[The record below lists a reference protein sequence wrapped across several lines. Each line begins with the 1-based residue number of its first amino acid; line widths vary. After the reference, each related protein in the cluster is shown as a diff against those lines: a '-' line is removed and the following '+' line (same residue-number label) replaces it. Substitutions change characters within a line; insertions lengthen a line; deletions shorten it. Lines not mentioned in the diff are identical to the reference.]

1 MLIKNISNIVNNK
14 IDCNM
19 LNNSNYISTE
29 NMLENFGG
37 IKDASNVPSGK
48 CTAILTDDILLSNIR
63 PYFKKLWFSKLDGG
77 CSNDVIAL
85 RVNNKLALSK
95 YVFYALSSN
104 KFFDVYVANCKGTK
118 MPRGNKDV
126 LLNYDIPTKSLS
138 EQQHIVDTIGSVD
151 DLIEKNEEIILKA
164 HKLID
169 NIYLKETNTLELVKI
184 SELDYFNISK
194 SGIKKFENNKIYLD
208 TSAVSDTKITDESYI
223 IDYENR
229 PSRAN
234 MQPKENTI
242 WFAKLKDS
250 PKYILVKNQKRLL
263 ENFVFS
269 TGFMGLESEEYIVNY
284 LYALILSTS
293 FTNQKNLLSNGATM
307 QGINNEI
314 FMNIL
319 VPNVDKTMAKL
330 IGEKLEN
337 YVNLICRLQEKNYK
351 LKQIKET
358 LLQKYF
364 G

>member
-138 EQQHIVDTIGSVD
+138 EQQHIVDTIGTVD
-151 DLIEKNEEIILKA
+151 NLIENYELQIARFKLFSDSVYKQYCEKENELSVLNLGDCCEIKTG
-164 HKLID
+164 KLNANEGSENGIYPFFTCSQTESNID
-169 NIYLKETNTLELVKI
+169 NFAFDTKAIIIAGNGDISVKYYEGKFNAYQRTYVLTPTKYLCLFLKECENNI
-184 SELDYFNISK
+184 SELK
-194 SGIKKFENNKIYLD
+194 SASRGSVIKFITKDMLCKIKIKIFDNAEIINNKLQEIYNNIMKLNI
-208 TSAVSDTKITDESYI
+208 KIK
-223 IDYENR
+223 R
-229 PSRAN
+229 
-234 MQPKENTI
+234 
-242 WFAKLKDS
+242 LKD
-250 PKYILVKNQKRLL
+250 IKNQLL
-263 ENFVFS
+263 H
-269 TGFMGLESEEYIVNY
+269 
-284 LYALILSTS
+284 
-293 FTNQKNLLSNGATM
+293 
-307 QGINNEI
+307 
-314 FMNIL
+314 
-319 VPNVDKTMAKL
+319 
-330 IGEKLEN
+330 
-337 YVNLICRLQEKNYK
+337 
-351 LKQIKET
+351 
-358 LLQKYF
+358 KYF
-364 G
+364 GWYKLTLSEVLIIL